1 MVPHLPSKN
10 LGFSLHFCPFSL
22 CTSCVFV
29 CMTLTEGFDQSQAEG
44 ENPLA
49 SVGGGGAT
57 TTVQEG
63 QDEAW
68 LREMRRRQGRLWGEE
83 NKHFAPAALPGGLV
97 RRSQEKGG
105 VRGDD
110 SPGQKQRPEN
120 LAPGVTSPTRAGV
133 LSCFELVE
141 FEAPLRQQV

>member
-1 MVPHLPSKN
+1 
-10 LGFSLHFCPFSL
+10 
-22 CTSCVFV
+22 
-29 CMTLTEGFDQSQAEG
+29 MTLTEGFDQSQAEG

-49 SVGGGGAT
+49 SVGGGGGPPPQ
-57 TTVQEG
+57 VQEG

-110 SPGQKQRPEN
+110 SPGQNAEAGEPSPWGN
-120 LAPGVTSPTRAGV
+120 LPHRSGSA
-133 LSCFELVE
+133 EL
-141 FEAPLRQQV
+141 L